1 VPEAARAR
9 ARAHARYHVA
19 IRRPADDA
27 VLVLADGSMPGFSLA
42 DPPVWQVVTPVVER
56 MADDFGLG
64 VVALRAAW
72 LGEPR
77 SDGTH
82 DRLYE
87 ATHVGGALP
96 SGARWVALP
105 DLERRPSPLGRAV
118 DAGCLASASGDRQ
131 PWYVPGWMPEMAAW
145 IDDGLGRAGLVRR
158 GPIRQV
164 RSWGRAA
171 LLTVETDR
179 GRVWAKQVPDVFAH
193 EVAVTRLLAD
203 IDPGL
208 VPPAVATDPVI
219 GRMLMEHIDGPLLP
233 ELRDEPDA
241 WIATLARLAES
252 QHVLAADLAAIRSAG
267 VPAAALG
274 RSADAVPGLVT
285 DRDVLLVGR
294 DGGLTTPEADRLADA
309 TEALVHVTRA
319 LAAAGPGPSLEHGDL
334 SPGQVILGEM
344 GPVILDWSDATI
356 THPFLAAASF
366 LMDAAD
372 VPADTAIHD
381 AMIAAYLAPWG
392 GGSDVA
398 RALDLARIV
407 GPLHLAALYRDRIL
421 PGLEQPWEMER
432 MVPAALRSLLPR
444 LDDLPRILGR

>member
-1 VPEAARAR
+1 MTRSR
-9 ARAHARYHVA
+9 TRYHVA
-19 IRRPADDA
+19 VRRADDDA
-27 VLVLADGSMPGFSLA
+27 VLVFADGSMPGFTLEDA
-42 DPPVWQVVTPVVER
+42 PTWQVVTPLVDRLQEEH
-56 MADDFGLG
+56 GLR

-77 SDGTH
+77 PGGQD

-87 ATHVGGALP
+87 VVHVGGSVP
-96 SGARWVALP
+96 SGARWVALA
-105 DLERRPSPLGRAV
+105 DLDRRPSPLGRAI
-118 DAGCLASASGDRQ
+118 DAGCLGPSGGHRQ
-131 PWYVPGWMPEMAAW
+131 PWYLAGWLDDMAAW
-145 IDDGLGRAGLVRR
+145 IDDRLDGARLVRR
-158 GPIRQV
+158 GPVRQV

-208 VPPAVATDPVI
+208 VPPVIAADPAA
-219 GRMLMEHIDGPLLP
+219 GRMLIEHVEGPALVDLQ
-233 ELRDEPDA
+233 DQPDA

-267 VPAAALG
+267 VPAADLDRLA
-274 RSADAVPGLVT
+274 AAVPGILA
-285 DRDVLLVGR
+285 DRATLLVDR
-294 DGGLTTPEADRLADA
+294 VGGVTAAQADRLLAASDG
-309 TEALVHVTRA
+309 LVRATRA
-319 LAAAGPGPSLEHGDL
+319 LAAAGPGRSLEHGDL

-366 LMDAAD
+366 LMGSAD
-372 VPADTAIHD
+372 LPADPVVHD
-381 AMIAAYLAPWG
+381 AMVAAYLGPWG
-392 GGSDVA
+392 DGPELA
-398 RALDLARIV
+398 HALDLARLV
-407 GPLHLAALYRDRIL
+407 GPLHHAALYRDRIL
-421 PGLEQPWEMER
+421 PGLEQPWEMEQ
-432 MVPAALRSLLPR
+432 MVPVALRTLLPR